1 MTSAIIGSGS
11 FKSSYFN
18 AIIFKCTEV
27 HNFNN
32 GTFPTITLHQ
42 SDQPDSLLFNSCIL
56 YSEGDIPYFDLK
68 HLLKYR
74 ASVIPTIIAI

>member
-18 AIIFKCTEV
+18 AIILKCTEV

-42 SDQPDSLLFNSCIL
+42 SDQPDSLLFSTSQKHGHLTFIQNLKNIYCIIFFL
-56 YSEGDIPYFDLK
+56 M
-68 HLLKYR
+68 H
-74 ASVIPTIIAI
+74 